1 MNTPT
6 TTAQP
11 QQPAPKPAA
20 STAPPSQ
27 PAQPKEQPAAPSS
40 QPAQPQQRPA
50 TPPAKHA
57 QLCGTLD
64 QSIEDAYILLNFAC
78 RQRRTLDDGA
88 AQVIIASHAKKSAGT
103 PLDPAEESAFW
114 DAFSKVIAL
123 VEPVTVE
130 SIIYT
135 TVKTESRF
143 AWLLGRLSRGEL
155 ALRRHL
161 YLAIITL
168 LALLF
173 LQVQWAM
180 GTTIY
185 NDAFKVHQKFLAAT
199 DAHTDAERLAQSVAE
214 TNAAPEATAALDKAK
229 QELKMDQSWSNV
241 SYLQLHRW
249 NRQILTWMPLV
260 HFQSVAH
267 DGISSVSL
275 AVEGLKRAEFNR
287 AELTLQIISNYF
299 LVFLFAL
306 LGAVTQ
312 SLRAMSQEIADVS
325 LTANTVFRGLT
336 RIILGIISGVCVAWL
351 YLISAENN
359 TATGHASGPL
369 DIISFLGAFTP
380 WALAFV
386 SGYSVEI
393 FFTALE
399 RFIVLVTG
407 KIKSIIPLPG
417 EQADKAAPS
426 PASAS
431 PAEQPKPTPQPA
443 QAPSSRPS

>member
-20 STAPPSQ
+20 SSAPSSQ
-27 PAQPKEQPAAPSS
+27 PAQPKEQPVASPS
-40 QPAQPQQRPA
+40 QPAQPQQPPA

-88 AQVIIASHAKKSAGT
+88 AQVIIASHIKKSTGT
-103 PLDPAEESAFW
+103 PLGPAEESAFW

-180 GTTIY
+180 GTSIY
-185 NDAFKVHQKFLAAT
+185 NDAFKVHQKYLAAT
-199 DAHTDAERLAQSVAE
+199 NAHTDAQRLAQSVAD

-229 QELKMDQSWSNV
+229 EALQMDQSWSNV
-241 SYLQLHRW
+241 SYLQLHHW
-249 NRQILTWMPLV
+249 NRQILSWMPLV
-260 HFQSVAH
+260 EFQVAH
-267 DGISSVSL
+267 DETGSVSL
-275 AVEGLKRAEFNR
+275 SVEGLKRAEFNH
-287 AELTLQIISNYF
+287 AELILKIISNYF

-336 RIILGIISGVCVAWL
+336 RIILGVISGVCVAWL
-351 YLISAENN
+351 YLIGTENN
-359 TATGHASGPL
+359 TATGHTSAPL

-399 RFIVLVTG
+399 RFIVLVTD
-407 KIKSIIPLPG
+407 KIKSAIPLPG
-417 EQADKAAPS
+417 EQASKTT
-426 PASAS
+426 PATQ
-431 PAEQPKPTPQPA
+431 QPKPTPQPKPTSQPS
-443 QAPSSRPS
+443 QAPFSSPS